1 MSAPVLNPRAPSMLA
16 GVFPATRTDF
26 PPFVVTLPPG
36 PAQHLRAVAAFG
48 QGTPGS
54 TENRRLSPKFPS
66 TLPAANA
73 PALRA
78 THLHSD
84 NTYQA
89 GSKTPTRP
97 NTARESCDRITR
109 ASSDTEDCAPASP
122 GIYGANIMARQN
134 RSYRGTLAATG
145 SQPIPEMHWKWPARV
160 PHKPWLATDP
170 PTKEWCAAPNPARV
184 SH

>member
-1 MSAPVLNPRAPSMLA
+1 MLA
-16 GVFPATRTDF
+16 DVFPATRTGF
-26 PPFVVTLPPG
+26 PPFVATLPQDRD
-36 PAQHLRAVAAFG
+36 QHLPAVPPPR

-54 TENRRLSPKFPS
+54 TENRKLSPKFPS
-66 TLPAANA
+66 TLPAANG

-78 THLHSD
+78 THLHSG

-89 GSKTPTRP
+89 GSKTPTHP
-97 NTARESCDRITR
+97 NTARESCGRITR

-122 GIYGANIMARQN
+122 GIYGANIMALQN
-134 RSYRGTLAATG
+134 RRYRGALAAAG
-145 SQPIPEMHWKWPARV
+145 SQPIPEMHCKWPASL